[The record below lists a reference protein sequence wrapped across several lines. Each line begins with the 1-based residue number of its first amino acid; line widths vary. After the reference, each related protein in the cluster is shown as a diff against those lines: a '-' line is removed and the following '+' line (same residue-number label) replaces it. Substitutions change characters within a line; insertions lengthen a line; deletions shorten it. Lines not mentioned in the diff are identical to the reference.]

1 MRSYLALAF
10 AVGLYVPASAAEAA
24 TAIFAGGCFW
34 SVESNFDSVPGVT
47 GTVSGFIGGWTENP
61 TYNDVT
67 YGDTGHR
74 EAVLVTYDPE
84 VVSYEQLLMTF
95 WMTIDPTDAGGQF
108 CDRGSSYR
116 TGLFPVEEGQAE
128 AAAASRDQIAAR
140 TGYTIVTEI
149 IEGQTFYPAEDYHQ
163 DFHINNPQ
171 RYEAYRVGC
180 GRDAV
185 IARLWGEMAFLGTAA
200 NPYPD

>member
-1 MRSYLALAF
+1 MRKHLTFALAAGL
-10 AVGLYVPASAAEAA
+10 AVYAGGAQAA

-34 SVESNFDSVPGVT
+34 SVESNFDHVPGVT
-47 GTVSGFIGGWTENP
+47 ETVSGFIGGRTENP
-61 TYNDVT
+61 TYNEVT

-95 WMTIDPTDAGGQF
+95 WTTTDPTDSGGQF
-108 CDRGSSYR
+108 CDRGPSYY
-116 TGLFPVEEGQAE
+116 TGIFPTEEGQAE
-128 AAAASRDQIAAR
+128 IAAASREQIAAS

-163 DFHINNPQ
+163 DFHINNPE
-171 RYEAYRVGC
+171 RYQAYRIGC

-185 IARLWGEMAFLGTAA
+185 IQRLWGDMAFLGTDT
-200 NPYPD
+200 NPYPE